1 MRICYITFIF
11 DFFLFNVILKTLK
24 TCNFFPNCQLTH
36 PPPPSHLTV
45 KILDPHWVS
54 VMFCSVFIVKYGS
67 LWKRFWDHLIFEIL
81 DVVYDDVHVWVYV
94 HISLSYRL
102 RLQFIKVHCIY
113 YPYLPKCTWRSNHPL
128 RWQRRWL
135 LLPVHGKPL
144 VCEVGKGLLLATQ
157 ETWKHTPPVRW
168 VGGWGVGEGPKDGY
182 YKFLCLTVQ

>member
-1 MRICYITFIF
+1 
-11 DFFLFNVILKTLK
+11 
-24 TCNFFPNCQLTH
+24 
-36 PPPPSHLTV
+36 
-45 KILDPHWVS
+45 
-54 VMFCSVFIVKYGS
+54 MFCSVFIVKYGS
-67 LWKRFWDHLIFEIL
+67 LWKRFWDHLIFETL

-94 HISLSYRL
+94 HISLSYRP

-157 ETWKHTPPVRW
+157 ETWFSNIRRLF
-168 VGGWGVGEGPKDGY
+168 GGSEGEGLGKGRR
-182 YKFLCLTVQ
+182 TVIISSFVKPFNRNLKHYPLYLLNCWINIWNNNISLRKRVLKQKT